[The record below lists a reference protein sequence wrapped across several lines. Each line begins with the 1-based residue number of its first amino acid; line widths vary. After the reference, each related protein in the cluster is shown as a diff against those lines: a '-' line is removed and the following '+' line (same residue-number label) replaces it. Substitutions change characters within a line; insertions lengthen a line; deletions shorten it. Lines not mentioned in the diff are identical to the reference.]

1 MQSHSSGSRGRAAT
15 LLLTGRAVRALLG
28 TEIPSPNVLQEK
40 MPAWTASLPLSMA
53 GKRAGPAVSPEG
65 QWGGLYGAQALS

>member
-1 MQSHSSGSRGRAAT
+1 M
-15 LLLTGRAVRALLG
+15 RALLG

-40 MPAWTASLPLSMA
+40 TPAWTALPPLNVA

-65 QWGGLYGAQALS
+65 QRGSLYGAQAL